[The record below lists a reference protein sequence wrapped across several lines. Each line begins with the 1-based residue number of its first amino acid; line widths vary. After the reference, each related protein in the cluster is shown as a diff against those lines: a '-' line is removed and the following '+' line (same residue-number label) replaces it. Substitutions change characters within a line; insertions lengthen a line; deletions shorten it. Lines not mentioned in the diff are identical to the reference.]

1 MRTSFAKNLLLTLLT
16 LVVCLPEAKA
26 GEPCCLLLFSSQDN
40 NEGISFSAPTIGWV
54 IPEKAGDK
62 KFQRIDTHIHLY
74 DTGRPESATFL
85 DSVRHKKIYFPH
97 LAAEFTETAGPAGV
111 GFAIVVEASKRRE
124 DNFWLMQQVDAS
136 KRLLAFIGNLDPR
149 DAWFAEDLDLLAKSS
164 KFRGIR
170 IRPKTPIN
178 LADPA
183 VVERL
188 SELDKRKLVLELGI
202 NGIDPALVAAI
213 AHRYPDLHVVIDHL
227 AGGKMFIDL
236 KEQEKWKEQLAIL
249 ASEPNVYCKISAL
262 FDLSGQQPAP
272 LNSGYYDPMID
283 PVVKAFGPERVMFG
297 SNWTLSELFGSYK
310 DMVNMLDDYCKR
322 RKNIIP
328 EQFYFE
334 NAKRVY
340 GIK

>member
-1 MRTSFAKNLLLTLLT
+1 MKKSDFLLIPAILNNPMGICLTICVLT
-16 LVVCLPEAKA
+16 IMVPVFGWAMPE
-26 GEPCCLLLFSSQDN
+26 EV
-40 NEGISFSAPTIGWV
+40 E
-54 IPEKAGDK
+54 DK
-62 KFQRIDTHIHLY
+62 KVQRIDTHIHLY
-74 DTGRPESATFL
+74 DTRRPESATFL
-85 DSVRHKKIYFPH
+85 DSVRHQKIYFPH
-97 LAAEFTETAGPAGV
+97 LAAEFAETAAPAGV

-124 DNFWLMQQVDAS
+124 DNFWLMKQVDSS

-149 DAWFAEDLDLLAKSS
+149 DAWFVEDLDLLAKSS

-202 NGIDPALVAAI
+202 NGVDPALVAAI
-213 AHRYPDLHVVIDHL
+213 AHWYPGMNVVIDHL
-227 AGGKMFIDL
+227 AGGKIFIDL

-249 ASEPNVYCKISAL
+249 ASEPNVYCKISAV

-272 LNSGYYDPMID
+272 LHSEYYDPMID

-310 DMVNMLDDYCKR
+310 DMVKILDDYCKR
-322 RKNIIP
+322 RKHLIP

-334 NAKRVY
+334 NAKRAY
-340 GIK
+340 GIQ